1 MMRYAIALLTALAL
15 STACMAQVL
24 NAVADRRRAPE
35 PAEPRET
42 RLSARPA
49 AEPIPTLK
57 YQLLPT
63 FLEKTPTDAAQTYY
77 QVLTGLTLDDAEK
90 KQIGAWMDL
99 PLKDLP
105 RKNVH
110 ELLDKHEYWLRQLDR
125 AARCER
131 CDWRYPLR
139 EEGYSMLLPEL
150 SKLRD
155 LSKLLF
161 VRARLRI
168 AEGDVEGAVQA
179 LQSGLAMGRH
189 VAEAPVLIS
198 ALVGSG
204 TAGKML
210 QQVEQLIQEPNSPN
224 LYWAL
229 TALPRPMVDMRKPIE
244 VEMGFA
250 EMQWPFLAGVA
261 RGGRIDPAQWQKLL
275 NELPRHGATQ
285 GTVAIM
291 MVHHY
296 AKGKQFLIAQGRK
309 PDEVEKMPVR
319 EVVSIYAVHTYQR
332 LRDDLFKWHYV
343 PYWQAQRG
351 FEQAETALRKDKQSM
366 EAWPL
371 VTLLPALGRV
381 RFQEAR
387 LDRHIAALRC
397 IEAVR
402 LYAAAHDGKPP
413 AKLEDIK
420 AVPIPV
426 NPVTGKPFGY
436 KVDGQTVTLDA
447 PALEGM
453 SPSDSGRYILTLTK

>member
-1 MMRYAIALLTALAL
+1 MVGYVIAL
-15 STACMAQVL
+15 
-24 NAVADRRRAPE
+24 
-35 PAEPRET
+35 
-42 RLSARPA
+42 
-49 AEPIPTLK
+49 
-57 YQLLPT
+57 
-63 FLEKTPTDAAQTYY
+63 
-77 QVLTGLTLDDAEK
+77 
-90 KQIGAWMDL
+90 
-99 PLKDLP
+99 
-105 RKNVH
+105 
-110 ELLDKHEYWLRQLDR
+110 
-125 AARCER
+125 
-131 CDWRYPLR
+131 
-139 EEGYSMLLPEL
+139 
-150 SKLRD
+150 
-155 LSKLLF
+155 
-161 VRARLRI
+161 
-168 AEGDVEGAVQA
+168 EGADYHRQ
-179 LQSGLAMGRH
+179 
-189 VAEAPVLIS
+189 
-198 ALVGSG
+198 
-204 TAGKML
+204 
-210 QQVEQLIQEPNSPN
+210 
-224 LYWAL
+224 
-229 TALPRPMVDMRKPIE
+229 MR
-244 VEMGFA
+244 
-250 EMQWPFLAGVA
+250 
-261 RGGRIDPAQWQKLL
+261 
-275 NELPRHGATQ
+275 
-285 GTVAIM
+285 
-291 MVHHY
+291 
-296 AKGKQFLIAQGRK
+296 KQFLIAQGRK